1 LKEYVTRGSNLL
13 IKRTME
19 PLGPKIRKQRRRLG
33 LTLDELSGRVSIS
46 KPYLSLIETGRVANP
61 PSDEKLQRL
70 EQTLGFATGE
80 LLTQAHLHRTPR
92 DLRAMLEKMLR
103 QSQADGDSAKTLD
116 LGAAYFSGTLHRLA
130 DNPNGKI
137 ERPALSAIPI
147 INRASA
153 GYPNDF
159 TDLSYPHKAACE
171 YISCPEIA
179 DTEAFAIRVQGDTMT
194 PRYREHDIVIFA
206 PSLPTRTGD
215 DCFIHFTTGRTNF
228 RRIFIETDPDTRDT
242 TLRLQPRND
251 SHRTTQA
258 KRDQIA
264 GLYRAVYRY
273 QRVDIEEKI

>member
-1 LKEYVTRGSNLL
+1 
-13 IKRTME
+13 ME

-33 LTLDELSGRVSIS
+33 LTLDELSGRASIS

-70 EQTLGFATGE
+70 EQTLGFAAGE
-80 LLTQAHLHRTPR
+80 LLTQAHLLRTPR
-92 DLRAMLEKMLR
+92 DLRAMLEKMLH
-103 QSQADGDSAKTLD
+103 QSQANGDSAKPLD

-130 DNPNGKI
+130 DNANGKI
-137 ERPALSAIPI
+137 ERPAPSTVPV
-147 INRASA
+147 INRESA

-159 TDLSYPHKAACE
+159 TDLSYPHKAAHE
-171 YISCPEIA
+171 YIGCPEIT
-179 DTEAFAIRVQGDTMT
+179 DTEAFAIRVQGDAMT

-206 PSLPTRTGD
+206 PSLPARTGD
-215 DCFIHFTTGRTNF
+215 DCFIHFTTGRTSF

-242 TLRLQPRND
+242 MLRLQPRNEK
-251 SHRTTQA
+251 HRATQV
-258 KRDQIA
+258 KKNQIA

>member
-1 LKEYVTRGSNLL
+1 
-13 IKRTME
+13 ME
-19 PLGPKIRKQRRRLG
+19 ALGPKIRKQRRRLG
-33 LTLDELSGRVSIS
+33 LTLDELSGRASIS

-70 EQTLGFATGE
+70 EQTLGFAAGE

-92 DLRAMLEKMLR
+92 DLRAMLEKMLS
-103 QSQADGDSAKTLD
+103 QSSAGNAKPLD

-130 DNPNGKI
+130 DNANGKI
-137 ERPALSAIPI
+137 ERPAPSAIPI

-159 TDLSYPHKAACE
+159 TDLSYPRKAAHE

-206 PSLPTRTGD
+206 PALPPRTGD
-215 DCFIHFTTGRTNF
+215 DCFIRFTTGRTTF
-228 RRIFIETDPDTRDT
+228 TRIFMETEASDRMPMV
-242 TLRLQPRND
+242 RLQPRNEKY
-251 SHRTTQA
+251 RPTLA

-273 QRVDIEEKI
+273 QRVDMEENK